1 MSLVVIPSKLSQ
13 SSDCL
18 TLYTQDSTGLYNATT
33 NTGGYGTPNP
43 LYTDI
48 TAITLRMGRPNSSTT
63 IDITLDGSSTP
74 TAIQYA
80 NQTGGYPYPFTSINI
95 GQSTTS
101 EALTD
106 GVYPLQEF
114 VAYFNLDS
122 DTEVTATNGSTSVY
136 LSGGGFTFDINCN
149 YIQLP
154 DGEFYEVASFT
165 SSTSAILVEPY
176 AGTTETSNIWS
187 NVYSGSASLITYCNA
202 QTCMTNILGNE
213 FVADATADCSD
224 CKKETNQT
232 AQNAFYEF
240 YILKANEACSDT
252 ESFAL
257 NIVTY
262 NEKYC
267 NGGSSNCG
275 CNN

>member
-1 MSLVVIPSKLSQ
+1 MSLVVTPTKSSQ
-13 SSDCL
+13 SSDCT
-18 TLYTQDSTGLYNATT
+18 TLYTKDSTGAYNATT

-43 LYTDI
+43 AYTDVTTI
-48 TAITLRMGRPNSSTT
+48 ILRMGRPNSSTT
-63 IDITLDGSSTP
+63 VDITLDGSSTP
-74 TAIQYA
+74 TAVQYA
-80 NQTGGYPYPFTSINI
+80 NPAGVDTYPFTSINV

-114 VAYFNLDS
+114 VCYLNTDNS
-122 DTEVTATNGSTSVY
+122 TDVTATNGSTSIY
-136 LSGGGFTFDINCN
+136 LSGGGATFDTDCN
-149 YIQLP
+149 YIMLP
-154 DGEFYEVASFT
+154 DGVLYEIASYV
-165 SSTSAILVEPY
+165 SNVSAVLVLPYEGSTITDY
-176 AGTTETSNIWS
+176 IWS
-187 NVYSGSASLITYCNA
+187 YVYNGTAQLITYCNA
-202 QTCMTNILGNE
+202 QSCMTNILGDE
-213 FVADATADCSD
+213 FVAAATESCSD
-224 CKKETNQT
+224 CSEGTNQT

-275 CNN
+275 CN

>member
-1 MSLVVIPSKLSQ
+1 MSLVVTPSKLSQ

-18 TLYTQDSTGLYNATT
+18 NLYTQDSTGAYNPTT
-33 NTGGYGTPNP
+33 NTGGYGTPNVA
-43 LYTDI
+43 YTSI
-48 TAITLRMGRPNSSTT
+48 SAITLRMGRPNSSTT
-63 IDITLDGSSTP
+63 VDITLDGTSTP

-80 NQTGGYPYPFTSINI
+80 NPTGGKSYPFNSVNI

-114 VAYFNLDS
+114 VAFLNSDS
-122 DTEVTATNGSTSVY
+122 LTEVTATNGSTSVS
-136 LSGGGFTFDINCN
+136 LSGGGFTFDTSCN
-149 YIQLP
+149 YLQLP
-154 DGEFYEVASFT
+154 DGVFYEVASFT
-165 SSTSAILVEPY
+165 SSTVAVLVEPY
-176 AGTTETSNIWS
+176 AGETITSEIWS
-187 NVYSGSASLITYCNA
+187 NVYSGTAQLITYCNA
-202 QTCMTNILGNE
+202 QSCMTNLLGDE
-213 FVADATADCSD
+213 FVADATADCSE
-224 CKKETNQT
+224 CKKETNQI
-232 AQNAFYEF
+232 AENAFYEF

-262 NEKYC
+262 NDKYC

>member
-1 MSLVVIPSKLSQ
+1 
-13 SSDCL
+13 
-18 TLYTQDSTGLYNATT
+18 
-33 NTGGYGTPNP
+33 
-43 LYTDI
+43 
-48 TAITLRMGRPNSSTT
+48 MGRPNSSTT
-63 IDITLDGSSTP
+63 VDITLNGSSTP
-74 TAIQYA
+74 TAVQYA
-80 NQTGGYPYPFTSINI
+80 NPTGGYTYPFTSINV

-101 EALTD
+101 VALTD

-114 VAYFNLDS
+114 VCYLNLDYTT
-122 DTEVTATNGSTSVY
+122 DVTATNGSTTIT
-136 LSGGGFTFDINCN
+136 LAGGGATFDTDCD
-149 YIQLP
+149 YILLP
-154 DGEFYEVASFT
+154 DGVLYEIASYV
-165 SSTSAILVEPY
+165 SNVSAVLVLPYEGSTVTDYLWSYVY
-176 AGTTETSNIWS
+176 NGTTQ
-187 NVYSGSASLITYCNA
+187 LITYCNA
-202 QTCMTNILGNE
+202 QSCMTNILGNE

-267 NGGSSNCG
+267 SGGSSNCG